1 MTIKHLVISG
11 GGPSGILA
19 YGIASHL
26 EKKDFWH
33 LVNIKSMYGCSVGAY
48 MSVIFS
54 LGYAWD
60 WLDDYFIKRPWEKL
74 LVASTTHIV
83 DIYKKKCLINEHF
96 FIEAITPLLRAK
108 DLKETVT
115 LKELYD
121 YNQIE
126 IHMYA
131 TNINEKRLEK
141 IDLSYKSHPDLS
153 VIKALQ
159 MSMAFPIIFE
169 PIIVGDGCFID
180 GGLMNNFPLNDCLS
194 QQECEPDE
202 ILAFKNIWQN
212 SQRSVNEKSSIFDF
226 LLVLMKKMQA
236 SIDTEPVQVKT
247 KYTVDCRMD
256 DLANLEKWSETMKS
270 EELRRNIIERGYVQA
285 DAFLA
290 KNEDPIINDPPPPIN
305 DLVNQ
310 E

>member
-19 YGIASHL
+19 YGIASRL

-33 LVNIKSMYGCSVGAY
+33 LADIKSMYGCSVGAY

-54 LGYAWD
+54 LGYAWE

-115 LKELYD
+115 LKEFYD

-126 IHMYA
+126 IHMYS
-131 TNINEKRLEK
+131 TDINDKRLEK

-153 VIKALQ
+153 LITALR

-169 PIIVGDGCFID
+169 PIFAGDGCYID
-180 GGLMNNFPLNDCLS
+180 GGLMNNFPLNDCLA
-194 QQECEPDE
+194 QQECDPDE

-212 SQRSVNEKSSIFDF
+212 SPRNINETSSIFDF
-226 LLVLMKKMQA
+226 LLLLMKKMQA
-236 SIDTEPVQVKT
+236 SIDTELVQVKT
-247 KYTVDCRMD
+247 KHTVECLME
-256 DLANLEKWSETMKS
+256 DLSSFEKWSETMKS
-270 EELRRNIIERGYVQA
+270 EELRRNIIERGYTHA

-290 KNEDPIINDPPPPIN
+290 KNVDPIINDPTS
-305 DLVNQ
+305 Q